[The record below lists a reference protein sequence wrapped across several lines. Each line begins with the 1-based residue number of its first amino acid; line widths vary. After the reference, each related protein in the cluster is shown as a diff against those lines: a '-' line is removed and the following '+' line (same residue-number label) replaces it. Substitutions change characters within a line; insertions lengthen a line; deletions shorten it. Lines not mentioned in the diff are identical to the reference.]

1 MIPAESILKSSTT
14 PGSTTEARHA
24 VRFRQDLNQS
34 LLALL
39 GVNRLAR
46 TSGGDL
52 EGLVLNAQEFVLM
65 TLVYY
70 LVAEPPAPSKAPLT
84 STTPVGSV
92 PGAVTSSAAPGT
104 SGGSTAPS
112 GSAAAGWSGSAS
124 GSRQATVSSTYER
137 LLLAHL
143 HAYLPHRQYEVAR
156 AQESRSALLLTR
168 LFHEFLIEQSPSHS
182 SASSA
187 TWLQS
192 SGGRRLGD
200 VKLGGSLRIGP
211 FGSEEVLQCFG
222 DARLQPAALHAVRL
236 VLLHVLANP
245 CLRQGCEETAERL
258 MWGRAGGARITR
270 ELALLGP
277 AVVQMLCELLRKL
290 QSQKEVGLE
299 AISSLTRLWLILL
312 QPWKAPRLH
321 EWYGTLRPCEPRLEP
336 PAPWAFGIE
345 EEKGIHGAEGFFQA
359 SRSAASSLLD
369 RSTRPVDVALL
380 GLEPEVSGEPPVP
393 QAVPKRFLEEDT
405 NLAVHASTR
414 LAAAA
419 GLTSA
424 AVTLASTAQ
433 ASTALVPGEGDAM
446 SWRSYVGGFQGAYFL
461 LEAIL
466 TTPLHSEL
474 CLELCRFAAGDR
486 GAWLARARDTTARAA
501 GGNWG
506 NAPAPTAQQLLRQRN
521 AIQALKTLAQTLL
534 CFSDPQ
540 LLQVLREG
548 QPQLGLWLQE
558 HGLLLELPM
567 RPIFEELPPPQLLSA
582 VALTWAALLGAASV
596 TELQPLLAAV
606 SRQLQH
612 AQPWAQQAFP
622 ALEASETA
630 RRCGDPRREM
640 VLKEFGQWT
649 APDAASRPMQTPS
662 APSAMPALEPPTRR
676 EFAGSEWQRPIRGG
690 ELEQL
695 LVVAYYLANA
705 IDRMLGR
712 GPRLTPCGPV
722 PQTEWPRMFGNWKFS
737 LVLCILASLAKHTH
751 R

>member
-182 SASSA
+182 S
-187 TWLQS
+187 
-192 SGGRRLGD
+192 
-200 VKLGGSLRIGP
+200 
-211 FGSEEVLQCFG
+211 VLQCFG

-393 QAVPKRFLEEDT
+393 QVPKRFLEEDT

-622 ALEASETA
+622 ALEETNKHKPFA
-630 RRCGDPRREM
+630 EM

-662 APSAMPALEPPTRR
+662 APSAMPAL

-737 LVLCILASLAKHTH
+737 LVLCLASLFAVLW
-751 R
+751 

>member
-1 MIPAESILKSSTT
+1 MTK
-14 PGSTTEARHA
+14 
-24 VRFRQDLNQS
+24 
-34 LLALL
+34 
-39 GVNRLAR
+39 R
-46 TSGGDL
+46 T
-52 EGLVLNAQEFVLM
+52 Q
-65 TLVYY
+65 
-70 LVAEPPAPSKAPLT
+70 
-84 STTPVGSV
+84 
-92 PGAVTSSAAPGT
+92 
-104 SGGSTAPS
+104 
-112 GSAAAGWSGSAS
+112 
-124 GSRQATVSSTYER
+124 
-137 LLLAHL
+137 
-143 HAYLPHRQYEVAR
+143 EVAR

-182 SASSA
+182 SASS
-187 TWLQS
+187 
-192 SGGRRLGD
+192 
-200 VKLGGSLRIGP
+200 
-211 FGSEEVLQCFG
+211 VLQCFG

-290 QSQKEVGLE
+290 QSQKETLEVGLE

-336 PAPWAFGIE
+336 PA
-345 EEKGIHGAEGFFQA
+345 

-393 QAVPKRFLEEDT
+393 QVPKRFLEEDT

-567 RPIFEELPPPQLLSA
+567 RPIFEESLPPPQLLSA

-622 ALEASETA
+622 ALEETNKHKPFAESELHVVFDSLPVFQSK
-630 RRCGDPRREM
+630 G
-640 VLKEFGQWT
+640 
-649 APDAASRPMQTPS
+649 PS
-662 APSAMPALEPPTRR
+662 ESST
-676 EFAGSEWQRPIRGG
+676 
-690 ELEQL
+690 
-695 LVVAYYLANA
+695 V
-705 IDRMLGR
+705 
-712 GPRLTPCGPV
+712 
-722 PQTEWPRMFGNWKFS
+722 
-737 LVLCILASLAKHTH
+737 
-751 R
+751 